1 MNVGRRERHEEAV
14 SQLRQLLRG
23 VQGATAPAWLELDL
37 SMGQLR
43 MLFALQ
49 ACGTTSLVRVAER
62 LGVGSPT
69 ASVLVDQLVRLGFV
83 DRSEDAT
90 DRRRLLLSVS
100 DRGDE
105 LLARLRQG
113 RRRVIESWLEDL
125 DDAEL
130 EGLCCSLPPL
140 LRSMAAADDKHA
152 SEVSA
157 VTEATSPPAETELPQ
172 P

>member
-83 DRSEDAT
+83 D
-90 DRRRLLLSVS
+90 
-100 DRGDE
+100 
-105 LLARLRQG
+105 G
-113 RRRVIESWLEDL
+113 RRTRPTVV
-125 DDAEL
+125 A
-130 EGLCCSLPPL
+130 CYC
-140 LRSMAAADDKHA
+140 RSQI
-152 SEVSA
+152 A
-157 VTEATSPPAETELPQ
+157 VTSFLPVCDRADGESSRAGWKT
-172 P
+172 